1 GATVLGE
8 VGSSA
13 VTSANVVYNG
23 AMQSLKAKYYAK
35 DGATVV
41 GESVALANGKGAG
54 NYSTDGNI
62 PAFANAEKH
71 VYVPAVTNGAVATL
85 KVEPKTMTVTMAGT
99 NVYDANYTIAGL
111 VGSETINGKVNGTYQ
126 LEDTTELTFDAPAN
140 YSMAQVKVKA
150 SPYTFSYAD
159 GIEIVDKVGIENN
172 KNAKTV
178 AINARN
184 VTDIAVSY
192 TGNHVGHYTTLEF
205 VGGTPSAPE
214 KNNNTIKYTVSNLST
229 LTSVG
234 LGKIT
239 SIAYNFG
246 ANAGANGKATV
257 NGASTTTANYG
268 NVVTFV
274 ATADAGYHFVGWFV
288 DGNATAISFA
298 EKYSTKA
305 FGNKTLEARFAI
317 DGNVKVIF
325 KNIDGSNYKTGVANV
340 GDVVADLGAGVT
352 VTETQL
358 YQTFIGWVADIQ
370 TVVIESGVTE
380 VILTPNFSTSKNV
393 TVKID
398 GVDKTYRFGQDIT
411 LTSANESSKWL
422 VNGILA
428 SESKT
433 FVVNAFDGLVVK
445 EELTSAT
452 ITNAESKMTF
462 SCEKENGAIYFAA
475 TAVDGVKIVALG
487 MILSNDD
494 TFVEKV
500 SAPAVGTIRINVGQF
515 VMKVDENVFDANGF
529 ITKTNFWAKGYAVVE
544 NATGQQ
550 SIIYSAAQN
559 IK

>member
-1 GATVLGE
+1 
-8 VGSSA
+8 
-13 VTSANVVYNG
+13 
-23 AMQSLKAKYYAK
+23 
-35 DGATVV
+35 
-41 GESVALANGKGAG
+41 
-54 NYSTDGNI
+54 
-62 PAFANAEKH
+62 
-71 VYVPAVTNGAVATL
+71 
-85 KVEPKTMTVTMAGT
+85 
-99 NVYDANYTIAGL
+99 
-111 VGSETINGKVNGTYQ
+111 
-126 LEDTTELTFDAPAN
+126 
-140 YSMAQVKVKA
+140 
-150 SPYTFSYAD
+150 
-159 GIEIVDKVGIENN
+159 
-172 KNAKTV
+172 
-178 AINARN
+178 
-184 VTDIAVSY
+184 
-192 TGNHVGHYTTLEF
+192 
-205 VGGTPSAPE
+205 
-214 KNNNTIKYTVSNLST
+214 
-229 LTSVG
+229 
-234 LGKIT
+234 
-239 SIAYNFG
+239 
-246 ANAGANGKATV
+246 
-257 NGASTTTANYG
+257 
-268 NVVTFV
+268 
-274 ATADAGYHFVGWFV
+274 
-288 DGNATAISFA
+288 
-298 EKYSTKA
+298 TKA